1 MEHCRALTKKGTPC
15 SRVAINDT
23 GYCWQH
29 QFMVVSSQPVIVAA
43 PVSPLVTALKGLTV
57 ERPLNSFPIIPAVN
71 SRRLLPP
78 IINPVNTPQSPPRVT
93 IGTGQ
98 QMPPKIA
105 SPRKTPQSPPKISS
119 PVKNPQF
126 FLKVSSPVRSPQP
139 PPKISSPR
147 KSPQPPP
154 KISSPTKSPL
164 SPPKISS
171 PRKSLQ
177 SAQIRPDFDNTVS
190 SKQSYT
196 HIDIMKGLRAANL
209 SIKGDY
215 EAQKSRYLR
224 FLRDGAVP
232 YVTLTGKPIPWY
244 NGIMVFENK
253 YYTYGQQVRDGGII
267 GEGRYQLERQT
278 YDPIVSLDHRMMT
291 SVSIA
296 PVPQIQTRSDL
307 EMICHP
313 MYVTDMDGTY
323 IGDVTKIYADNQ
335 QRCYTIPYMLKK
347 WENGLVY
354 YDKNLGMVMPQYP
367 KDVDGK
373 YLHSI
378 TIVSVYHTAVS
389 RGIDVSKY
397 PMLGLLVQNSDFLL
411 DISRFLRKYAGLA
424 TTYTQLHAEYPED
437 HGLYNRRDLLAFDLL
452 GQITARYQIDFR
464 GAATPKIKDVNKI
477 VYEPT
482 ITSFFLSKG
491 YSISYDKFFEFL
503 GDTEYEGLKWI
514 PNNLRKK
521 QTSVEYDRNCD
532 NLIRVINLMQPM
544 LIDGYIY

>member
-1 MEHCRALTKKGTPC
+1 MQHCRALTKKGTPC
-15 SRVAINDT
+15 SRLAVNDT

-43 PVSPLVTALKGLTV
+43 PVSPLVTALEGLSL
-57 ERPLNSFPIIPAVN
+57 EQGSRSFPVIIPVN

-78 IINPVNTPQSPPRVT
+78 IINPVNYPQSPPRVT
-93 IGTGQ
+93 FSNSQ
-98 QMPPKIA
+98 QLPPKIDSPRKTPQSA
-105 SPRKTPQSPPKISS
+105 PKISSPVKSPQFSLKISSPVRTPQPPPKISSPRKTPQSPPKISS
-119 PVKNPQF
+119 P
-126 FLKVSSPVRSPQP
+126 
-139 PPKISSPR
+139 R
-147 KSPQPPP
+147 KSP
-154 KISSPTKSPL
+154 
-164 SPPKISS
+164 
-171 PRKSLQ
+171 Q
-177 SAQIRPDFDNTVS
+177 SAQIRPDTDNTVQPVS
-190 SKQSYT
+190 SISSYS
-196 HIDIMKGLRAANL
+196 HLDIVKGLREANL

-215 EAQKSRYLR
+215 ETQKSRYLR
-224 FLRDGAVP
+224 FLRDGAVL
-232 YVTLTGKPIPWY
+232 YITLTGKPIPWY
-244 NGIMVFENK
+244 NGIMVFENN

-307 EMICHP
+307 EMICQP

-323 IGDVTKIYADNQ
+323 IRDVTKIYADNQ
-335 QRCYTIPYMLKK
+335 KRCYTIPYMLDK
-347 WENGLVY
+347 WENDLVY

-373 YLHSI
+373 YLHAM
-378 TIVSVYHTAVS
+378 TIVSVYQTAVS
-389 RGIDVSKY
+389 RRIDVSKY

-424 TTYTQLHAEYPED
+424 TTYSQLHAEHPED

-482 ITSFFLSKG
+482 IASFFLSKG
-491 YSISYDKFFEFL
+491 YSISYDKSFDDFL
-503 GDTEYEGLKWI
+503 MAYTEYQGLKWI
-514 PNNLRKK
+514 HNNLRKK

-544 LIDGYIY
+544 LIEGYIY